1 MEDIDEADV
10 IFVEQFQN
18 SLQERCEYMVF
29 VIVVSTESLVKKII
43 QFSLS
48 ILLASPWTISSILH
62 AL

>member
-10 IFVEQFQN
+10 IFVELFQM

-48 ILLASPWTISSILH
+48 ILLASS
-62 AL
+62 

>member
-10 IFVEQFQN
+10 IFVEQFQK

>member
-1 MEDIDEADV
+1 MEHIDAVDV
-10 IFVEQFQN
+10 IFVEQFQR

-48 ILLASPWTISSILH
+48 LLLASS
-62 AL
+62 

>member
-10 IFVEQFQN
+10 IFVEQFQM

-48 ILLASPWTISSILH
+48 ILLASSWTISSILH

>member
-10 IFVEQFQN
+10 IFVEQFQM

-43 QFSLS
+43 QLSLS
-48 ILLASPWTISSILH
+48 ILLASS
-62 AL
+62 